1 MSGNFWRGDLY
12 REIGGLI
19 VFALCDVNSFYAS
32 CETVFRPDLRG
43 RPVVVLSNND
53 GCVISRSAEAKPFVK
68 MGEPYFKQKDI
79 FRHHGVV
86 CFSSNYELYADMSNR
101 VMTTLEEMSPR
112 CEKYSIDEVFC
123 DLTGVRN
130 CRVLTEF
137 GHELR
142 ATVRQR
148 THLTVGVGIAQTKT
162 LAKLANH
169 AAKRWQQQTGS
180 VVDLSNAERQRKLMA
195 ALPVEEVWGVGRRIA
210 KRLET
215 MGIRTVL
222 QLADTDIRFIRKH
235 FNVVLER
242 TVRELRGEP
251 CLELEEFAPVKQ
263 EIICSRSFGHRITEY
278 EEMRQAI
285 CSYASRAAEKLRQ
298 EHQYC
303 RFISVFVKTSPF
315 APDERYYANN
325 ASVTLLTP
333 TQDSRDIIAAAT
345 RCLDAIWQSGCRYQK
360 AGVMLGDFYSQGVA
374 QLNLFDENAP
384 RKNSQKLME
393 VLDRLNAE
401 DGRGTLYFAGQ
412 GIQQPWQMKRE
423 MLSPRYTTRYSDLPT
438 VK

>member
-1 MSGNFWRGDLY
+1 M
-12 REIGGLI
+12 
-19 VFALCDVNSFYAS
+19 FALCDVNSFYAS

-137 GHELR
+137 GHKLR

-169 AAKRWQQQTGS
+169 AAKRWQQQTGG